1 MLCAASCIQGSS
13 IHGNKPI
20 AELLHHHVEWD
31 GVARSVNDDH
41 EGFDSELCVEI
52 IGIYLAHQDLRVG
65 LAHGDC
71 DGSCG
76 HVSIEHQLVLNGMR
90 ISCISFSL
98 KYFVISCDYWT
109 VSCQGHRGDLCFP
122 NPRHKY
128 LVKKYFLFGN
138 FGAKKAPPKEEQ
150 RKFIQFP
157 SIP

>member
-52 IGIYLAHQDLRVG
+52 IGIYLAHQDLMVG

-122 NPRHKY
+122 NPRHRRARRCRW
-128 LVKKYFLFGN
+128 F
-138 FGAKKAPPKEEQ
+138 PPT
-150 RKFIQFP
+150 RRGL
-157 SIP
+157 

>member
-13 IHGNKPI
+13 IHGNKPV

-52 IGIYLAHQDLRVG
+52 IGIYLAHQDLMVG

-76 HVSIEHQLVLNGMR
+76 HVSIEHQLVLTGLR
-90 ISCISFSL
+90 ISRISVPL
-98 KYFVISCDYWT
+98 KYLLFPVIIGRYRSGTPWD
-109 VSCQGHRGDLCFP
+109 S
-122 NPRHKY
+122 
-128 LVKKYFLFGN
+128 LFSQ
-138 FGAKKAPPKEEQ
+138 PQ
-150 RKFIQFP
+150 TQI
-157 SIP
+157 SS

>member
-1 MLCAASCIQGSS
+1 MYIRPLHGLRRRMLCAASCIQGSS
-13 IHGNKPI
+13 IHGNKPV

-52 IGIYLAHQDLRVG
+52 IGIYLAHQDLMVG

-76 HVSIEHQLVLNGMR
+76 HVSIEHQLVLTGLR
-90 ISCISFSL
+90 ISRISVPL

-109 VSCQGHRGDLCFP
+109 VSFRDTVGLSVFP
-122 NPRHKY
+122 
-128 LVKKYFLFGN
+128 
-138 FGAKKAPPKEEQ
+138 APDTN
-150 RKFIQFP
+150 I
-157 SIP
+157 